1 MEGRNACF
9 LANHGVFVCGKTL
22 EDAFEACRALEEG
35 CKTYIEQKT
44 VEKAKA
50 DKSHTNLITK
60 ENKKAAEFPRLSAVS
75 NYFL

>member
-1 MEGRNACF
+1 MRES
-9 LANHGVFVCGKTL
+9 L

-50 DKSHTNLITK
+50 DKYTTELSLDLF
-60 ENKKAAEFPRLSAVS
+60 KKT
-75 NYFL
+75 YKK